1 MRIYASEQVHS
12 SIDRAVW
19 TTGIGETN
27 LVRIATSG
35 PRRSMVP
42 DALEEAIIA
51 HLADAMLPAGIF
63 ASVGGT
69 SVGGTDDIAAV
80 AAITRRHGL
89 YLHVDAAWAG
99 SAMICPE
106 FRHFWAGVEKADSIV
121 LNPHKWL
128 GAQVGCSAHFV
139 RDPESLVRTLAIQP
153 DYLGTHGRSTIR
165 NGPCPSGAGSGHRKS
180 GS

>member
-51 HLADAMLPAGIF
+51 DRADGTLPAGII

-106 FRHFWAGVEKADSIV
+106 FRHFWAGVEQADSIV